1 MTPSSAAPAR
11 ELAPDLCCP
20 ACGAALPPA
29 SAEPL
34 VCPHCQSA
42 WPLVL
47 GVRSFSPEAA
57 YWGEVPQAVMQQVN
71 ARAAEAGWEAALA
84 DLVQP
89 SYPDIYRYVVSAG
102 RVDWAYFSRLTA
114 QSHVLDLGSGWGPI
128 SYWLAPRVEQV
139 TSVENVV
146 ERAAFQALR
155 FRQSGRT
162 NVTVLQA
169 SVHALPLQSNQFD
182 LAIMNGLLEWVAVS
196 KRSAG
201 PRDIQLEVLR
211 RIHTLLRPGGEVYI
225 GIENRFGYQYFLR
238 APDHTG
244 LPFTSLMPR
253 WLADLYMGFRYRWS
267 KSSYRENQFKD
278 YRTYTYS
285 LPGYQRL
292 LQEAGFAVIDFYA
305 TVPDYNN
312 PLVMYRIGDRRA
324 LRFYLNSILY
334 PVTRK
339 QRWAKRVATLPALP
353 DFLVPCFAIIARRV

>member
-11 ELAPDLCCP
+11 ELALGLCCP
-20 ACGAALPPA
+20 ACGADLPPA

-34 VCPHCQSA
+34 VCAQCQAA
-42 WPLVL
+42 WPLVS
-47 GVRSFSPEAA
+47 GVRSFSPEEA

-84 DLVQP
+84 ELVQP

-128 SYWLAPRVEQV
+128 SYWLAPRVNQV

-169 SVHALPLQSNQFD
+169 SVHALPLQSGQFD

-201 PRDIQLEVLR
+201 PREIQLEVLR
-211 RIHTLLRPGGEVYI
+211 RIHGLLRPGGEVYI

-253 WLADLYMGFRYRWS
+253 WLANAYLGLRRH
-267 KSSYRENQFKD
+267 FKRAVFYNTEFDD

-285 LPGYQRL
+285 ARGYQRL
-292 LQEAGFAVIDFYA
+292 LTEAGFRNVRTYIVA
-305 TVPDYNN
+305 PDYNN
-312 PLVMYRIGDRRA
+312 PLVMYLLGDRQMLQYYLEA
-324 LRFYLNSILY
+324 LVY
-334 PVTRK
+334 PRTLK
-339 QRWAKRVATLPALP
+339 QQIAISMAHIPWLPELLA
-353 DFLVPCFAIIARRV
+353 PCFALFARRD